1 MMMWQRHKDSLSA
14 HFCETYVR
22 YLGAKDRKDRAHCFS
37 CTSCKDS
44 GRKSVSRLLSKGC
57 FFLIFDI
64 GKQIYD
70 VVSASANLLYE
81 HLRRGVSPL
90 HEEYGDISDEGLHKS
105 IRRNV
110 GATWSDLTL
119 TLNTGGFPVF
129 SSSKASV

>member
-1 MMMWQRHKDSLSA
+1 M
-14 HFCETYVR
+14 
-22 YLGAKDRKDRAHCFS
+22 
-37 CTSCKDS
+37 
-44 GRKSVSRLLSKGC
+44 SRLLSKGC

-70 VVSASANLLYE
+70 VVSASGGHLYE

-90 HEEYGDISDEGLHKS
+90 LEEYGDISDEGLHKS

-110 GATWSDLTL
+110 GATWSYLML
-119 TLNTGGFPVF
+119 TLNTDSFPMF